1 MSNKEEPVELCVI
14 MPYSEFRSIEQR
26 AKKIITPEVQTS
38 PEESLPATDEERDSD
53 SEGKDESASS
63 HEAMD
68 VPLIPKQK
76 AKAKD
81 IKNTFRTTQI
91 KKILKQIEKTTNSKE
106 ISELENLDSLIKLA
120 LGTSKKIIANEKK
133 FFTFLFESN
142 LGHMVRN
149 RSKINLYYKF
159 KDNWWTV

>member
-38 PEESLPATDEERDSD
+38 PEESLPAADEERDSD

-81 IKNTFRTTQI
+81 IKNTLQNHWKSFGEVGGTAHPHGATGNPGI
-91 KKILKQIEKTTNSKE
+91 GT
-106 ISELENLDSLIKLA
+106 
-120 LGTSKKIIANEKK
+120 LGVAAT
-133 FFTFLFESN
+133 
-142 LGHMVRN
+142 GG
-149 RSKINLYYKF
+149 
-159 KDNWWTV
+159 